1 MQDLIAPL
9 TDLAADPG
17 PDAVFPQEPSR
28 PRRGLD
34 IKAEFIKSLYKR
46 ERFLFILV
54 CLSLTALTATGIWQ
68 SKAVYYPELDM
79 RLFSPWGLAGAAAF
93 TLLSVLPLII
103 NIKEAIRWRL
113 LLSKT

>member
-1 MQDLIAPL
+1 MLL
-9 TDLAADPG
+9 LALAFGCERD
-17 PDAVFPQEPSR
+17 
-28 PRRGLD
+28 RRL
-34 IKAEFIKSLYKR
+34 
-46 ERFLFILV
+46 LV
-54 CLSLTALTATGIWQ
+54 SLTALTAAGVWQ

-103 NIKEAIRWRL
+103 NLQEAIRWRL